1 MRYGFIRE
9 HRGGQWPVRT
19 MCRVLRVQPGGFYR
33 WQGASHD
40 PPRRQLRRLA
50 LIESI
55 RSIHQRSHGAYGSPR
70 VHRQLLSQGER
81 CSRRT
86 VETLMRQQQIRS
98 RRTRRFRVV
107 RTTDVSHEHPVAPN
121 RLARRFRQARLKINR
136 VWMAD
141 LSYVPTA
148 EGWLYL
154 AVVMD
159 LASRRVVGLATADHL
174 RTSLPLAALQQA
186 LRSRRPGA
194 GLMHHSDRG
203 VQYACREY
211 RSLLKEHG
219 LKCSMSRGGDCYDNA
234 VVESFFRT
242 LKSELVDQQ
251 RYQTRKQAGESIR
264 GWVELFYNHQRRH
277 SALGY
282 LSPAAYEGDLC

>member
-1 MRYGFIRE
+1 MRYRFISE
-9 HRGGQWPVRT
+9 HRRRWPVRT

-33 WQGASHD
+33 WQSASDD
-40 PPRRQLRRLA
+40 PPRRRLRRLA

-55 RSIHQRSHGAYGSPR
+55 RGIHRRSHGAYGSPR
-70 VHRQLLSQGER
+70 VWRQLRGQGER

-98 RRTRRFRVV
+98 RRTRRFRL
-107 RTTDVSHEHPVAPN
+107 RTTDAGHDHPIAPN
-121 RLARRFRQARLKINR
+121 RLARRFRRPRLGINR

-159 LASRRVVGLATADHL
+159 LASRRVVGLAAADHL
-174 RTSLPLAALQQA
+174 RAQLPLAALYQA
-186 LRSRRPGA
+186 LRSRRPRP
-194 GLMHHSDRG
+194 GLLHHSDRG

-211 RSLLKEHG
+211 RSLLKRHG
-219 LKCSMSRGGDCYDNA
+219 LKCSMSRAGDCYDNA
-234 VVESFFRT
+234 VVESFFKT
-242 LKSELVDQQ
+242 LKSELVNHQ
-251 RYQTRKQAGESIR
+251 RYQTRQQASESIR
-264 GWVELFYNHQRRH
+264 DWVELFYNHQRRH

-282 LSPAAYEGDLC
+282 LSPAAYEDDLC